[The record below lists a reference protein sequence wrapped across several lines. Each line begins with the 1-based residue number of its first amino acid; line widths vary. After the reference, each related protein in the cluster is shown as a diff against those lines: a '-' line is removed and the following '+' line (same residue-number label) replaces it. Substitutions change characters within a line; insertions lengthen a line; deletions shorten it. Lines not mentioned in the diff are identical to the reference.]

1 MDADFS
7 VELGNDDPVLDFP
20 WKDPGSKL
28 AYLDVKRHPELMSAI
43 PEAEKFP
50 EIREFLRTANSPRSN
65 IETAKCDAWATTD
78 LNPEEEIYDAS
89 NKFASYVDIVFSNA
103 DTRLSLP
110 AHEKFTKK
118 LVELLRRGPDMPSA
132 AEVCIRRCYFN
143 DEKGVQKGFYCT
155 LYVNGYGSEEAGA
168 RQNWAVGLKLVANA
182 LPQLSAAALPA

>member
-28 AYLDVKRHPELMSAI
+28 AYIDVKRHPELMSTI
-43 PEAEKFP
+43 PEAEEFQ
-50 EIREFLRTANSPRSN
+50 EIWGFLRTANSPRSK
-65 IETAKCDAWATTD
+65 IETAKCDLWATTD

-89 NKFASYVDIVFSNA
+89 NKFVSYVDIVFSEA

-118 LVELLRRGPDMPSA
+118 LVELLRRAPDMPSA
-132 AEVCIRRCYFN
+132 AELCIRRCYFN

-155 LYVNGYGSEEAGA
+155 LYVSGYGNDEPCA

-182 LPQLSAAALPA
+182 LLQLSAAALPA